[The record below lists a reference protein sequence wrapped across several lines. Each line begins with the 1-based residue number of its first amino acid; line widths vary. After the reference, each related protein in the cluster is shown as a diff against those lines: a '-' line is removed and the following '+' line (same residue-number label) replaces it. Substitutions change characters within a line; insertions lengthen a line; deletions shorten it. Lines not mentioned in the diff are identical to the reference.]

1 MIEISESAVYVFW
14 TAAILIFGIIEA
26 VTAQLVSI
34 WFLVGAIG
42 AVISAACGADILIQ
56 IVVFIAVTIIALIFT
71 RPLVKRF
78 INPKKQK
85 TNADKA
91 VGQTGIVTVDIDNIN
106 SAGQVKVLGNVWSA
120 RSENGEKIPSGSR
133 VTVKRI
139 EGVKLIVE
147 TEN

>member
-1 MIEISESAVYVFW
+1 MIEISENAVYVFW

-56 IVVFIAVTIIALIFT
+56 TVVFIAVTIIALIFT